1 MLLLRSLL
9 YFVGSIIS
17 LSLISLCGLIFVF
30 SSYPTRQKFLSQW
43 AIFCIWWLKITLNI
57 TTNIIGQENLK
68 KSPYIIIS
76 NHQSTW
82 ETLAF
87 QTIFPAHTWVLKRE
101 LLWLPIFGW
110 SLALLKPIIINRGD
124 KLKAIKKVIKQGADR
139 LDKGISIV
147 IFPEGT
153 RQPYKRIGEYQNGG
167 SAIAKKSGYDIVPVY
182 HNAGNLWPKGGF
194 IKKPGVITVVIG
206 EVISDSSLTS
216 SELTEKIRNW
226 TLEQEKSF
234 EKLTPRKH
242 E

>member
-153 RQPYKRIGEYQNGG
+153 RQPYKRIGDYQNGAA
-167 SAIAKKSGYDIVPVY
+167 AIAKKSGHDIIPVY
-182 HNAGNLWPKGGF
+182 HNAGKLWPKGGF
-194 IKKPGVITVVIG
+194 IKKPGVVTIVIG
-206 EVISDSSLTS
+206 KPISSSILTS
-216 SELTEKIRNW
+216 SELTKKVRDW
-226 TLEQEKSF
+226 TLDQEK
-234 EKLTPRKH
+234 KLFN
-242 E
+242 

>member
-17 LSLISLCGLIFVF
+17 LILITLCGLFFVF

-43 AIFCIWWLKITLNI
+43 AIFCIWWLKVTLNI
-57 TTNIIGQENLK
+57 TTKVIGQENVK
-68 KSPYIIIS
+68 QSPCVIIS

-87 QTIFPAHTWVLKRE
+87 QSIFPAHTWVLKQE

-110 SLALLKPIIINRGD
+110 SLAMLKPIIINRGD

-139 LDKGISIV
+139 LNKGISIV

-153 RQPYKRIGEYQNGG
+153 RQPYKHLGEYQNGG
-167 SAIAKKSGYDIVPVY
+167 AAIAKKSGYEIVPVY
-182 HNAGNLWPKGGF
+182 HNAGNLWPKGSF
-194 IKKPGVITVVIG
+194 IKKPGVITVIIG
-206 EVISDSSLTS
+206 EVISDSNLTS
-216 SELTEKIRNW
+216 SEITEKIRNW
-226 TLEQEKSF
+226 TLEQEKAF
-234 EKLTPRKH
+234 E
-242 E
+242 

>member
-57 TTNIIGQENLK
+57 TTNIIGEENLK

-167 SAIAKKSGYDIVPVY
+167 SAIAKKSGYEIVPVY

-206 EVISDSSLTS
+206 EVISDSNLTS

-234 EKLTPRKH
+234 E
-242 E
+242 

>member
-17 LSLISLCGLIFVF
+17 LILITLCGLFFVF

-43 AIFCIWWLKITLNI
+43 AIFCIWWLKVTLNI
-57 TTNIIGQENLK
+57 TTNIIGQENVK
-68 KSPYIIIS
+68 KSPCIIIS

-87 QTIFPAHTWVLKRE
+87 QTIFPAHTWVLKQE

-110 SLALLKPIIINRGD
+110 SLAMLKPIIINRGD

-139 LDKGISIV
+139 LNKGISIV

-153 RQPYKRIGEYQNGG
+153 RQPYKHLGEYQNGG
-167 SAIAKKSGYDIVPVY
+167 AAIAKKSGYEIVPVY

-194 IKKPGVITVVIG
+194 IKKSGVITVVIG
-206 EVISDSSLTS
+206 EAISDSSLTS
-216 SELTEKIRNW
+216 PELTEKIRNW
-226 TLEQEKSF
+226 TLEQEKTF
-234 EKLTPRKH
+234 E
-242 E
+242 

>member
-17 LSLISLCGLIFVF
+17 LILISLCGLLFIF

-68 KSPYIIIS
+68 KAPYIIIS

-234 EKLTPRKH
+234 E
-242 E
+242 